1 MTEEETIG
9 PIVSSG
15 LCTGCGT
22 CVSICPTGAIHMVET
37 TAGFLRAQIESE
49 LCNFCGLCAKSCPG
63 SHLEPGILT
72 DETDPF
78 TGPVLAAYCGYTTDP
93 DIRRTAQ
100 SGGIVTALLRYLLA
114 VGQINGAL
122 VTRMPED
129 GSLRPLSFLA
139 KNQEE
144 LRQAQGSKY
153 CPIAANT
160 ALQRTFGEDD
170 SIAVVGLPC
179 HIHGIRNVQEHNKIW
194 RKHIPLTIG
203 LFCDRTLSFA
213 AIDYLIDKANLTPD
227 EVKSFQ
233 FRNTER
239 TGWPGNV
246 YIKDKKEGHH
256 DVPSKYRRMCKDAC
270 TSARCRLCFDKM
282 NILSDIA
289 VGDAWGIREGE
300 KGYSAILARTQR
312 GLDVLESAEEAGHID
327 LEKVSAE
334 DVFRGQGIDKKRI
347 QWAAYNSAWKRR
359 GGVAPSNHLT
369 ELYQRGSETDAG
381 LEPYLEQLDWAEGI
395 ATENDRVEIARL
407 IKRNVR
413 DKDLKSQSFLGR
425 IGKTII
431 HRVFPNRSNT

>member
-1 MTEEETIG
+1 MTEQETIE

-22 CVSICPTGAIHMVET
+22 YVSICPTGAIHMVET

-78 TGPVLAAYCGYTTDP
+78 TGPVLAAYCGYATDP

-160 ALQRTFGEDD
+160 ALQRTFREDD

-203 LFCDRTLSFA
+203 LFCERILSFL
-213 AIDYLIDKANLTPD
+213 AIDYLIERGKAKRS
-227 EVKSFQ
+227 EVST
-233 FRNTER
+233 FRFKNKLY
-239 TGWPGNV
+239 GKFPGNV
-246 YIKDKKEGHH
+246 CFVSKTGTTYEVSNHH
-256 DVPSKYRRMCKDAC
+256 RMECEDAC
-270 TSARCRLCFDKM
+270 TPFRCRLCFDKM

-289 VGDAWGIREGE
+289 VGDAWGIREGK
-300 KGYSAILARTQR
+300 KGYSAILVRTQR
-312 GLDVLESAEEAGHID
+312 GLDVLRSAEQAGHID

-395 ATENDRVEIARL
+395 ATENDRVEIVRL
-407 IKRNVR
+407 IKGNVR
-413 DKDLKSQSFLGR
+413 DKQLKSQSFFER
-425 IGKTII
+425 IVRSII